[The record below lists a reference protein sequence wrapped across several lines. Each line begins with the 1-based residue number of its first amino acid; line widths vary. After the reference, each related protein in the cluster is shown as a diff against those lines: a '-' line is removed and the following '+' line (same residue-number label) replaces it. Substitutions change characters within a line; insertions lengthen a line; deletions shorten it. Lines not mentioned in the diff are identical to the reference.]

1 LAGKNEEVVV
11 ATTAALATIEAAQA
25 TVAERLLESVE
36 REIAEPDAGQVHI
49 KVQACGIGQS
59 DAPLV
64 QGSWHGNAY
73 LRVPGHEVVGIVDAI
88 SKVDRKQMFSKF
100 ICSIVLRLFRTLP
113 TIAPRGANAKK
124 TTDVARRRGGNRE
137 GRHVIVHLL
146 LFFWGSSVLAFGQA
160 PDAGALTADQPSQPA
175 ESLHSTIRNGHPDE
189 LKQELDAYA
198 IELSRIPAD
207 PLLQPDPIAPIFRP
221 IDKVTDLS
229 IRSLHLNFHATY
241 TFLNQYATTTPDGV
255 RHNQTSGRLD
265 FAGAWSVYD
274 HETTAGSISLLIRSG
289 TNIGISQQFNLSD
302 RLGSRVYLNC
312 LQGGGPQEPITVNIL
327 YWRQDLIKK
336 RLSFYVGKIHP
347 NEYVT
352 LSMFNNDE
360 RTQFLNG
367 TNDGN
372 DAVASDGAYA
382 GGGAVEFQASQHVFV
397 HAVAVDTEGSQ
408 QANIKTLADRKYA
421 EAVEGGW
428 TSGSLGG
435 KYRLYRAG
443 VWRDDTKGRGSG
455 HGGGFEFDH
464 ELFDGWTPFGR
475 FAFGTRTGTGIK
487 DEYAFGLAQ
496 VHPFG
501 RRGDMFGAS
510 FAYSEPT
517 APAKHHESVFESFYR
532 LRLTQSV
539 DLGPDIEVS
548 IHPTYAIKAY
558 TTTLLGARMR
568 IIL

>member
-1 LAGKNEEVVV
+1 
-11 ATTAALATIEAAQA
+11 
-25 TVAERLLESVE
+25 
-36 REIAEPDAGQVHI
+36 
-49 KVQACGIGQS
+49 
-59 DAPLV
+59 
-64 QGSWHGNAY
+64 
-73 LRVPGHEVVGIVDAI
+73 
-88 SKVDRKQMFSKF
+88 M
-100 ICSIVLRLFRTLP
+100 RT
-113 TIAPRGANAKK
+113 NS
-124 TTDVARRRGGNRE
+124 
-137 GRHVIVHLL
+137 L
-146 LFFWGSSVLAFGQA
+146 LFFFAYNLLAFG
-160 PDAGALTADQPSQPA
+160 PSTDVSTPPADQPSVPA
-175 ESLHSTIRNGHPDE
+175 DGPPSNIGSSHPDE

-207 PLLQPDPIAPIFRP
+207 PLIQPDPVAPMLRP
-221 IDKVTDLS
+221 IDKVVDLS
-229 IRSLHLNFHATY
+229 IHSLHLKFGATY

-255 RHNQTSGRLD
+255 RHDQPSGRLD
-265 FAGAWSVYD
+265 FTGAWNVYD

-302 RLGSRVYLNC
+302 RLGSGLYLNC
-312 LQGGGPQEPITVNIL
+312 LQGGGPREPITVNIL
-327 YWRQDLIKK
+327 YWRQDFLEK

-360 RTQFLNG
+360 RAQFLNG

-372 DAVASDGAYA
+372 DAVASDGTYA

-397 HAVAVDTEGSQ
+397 HAVAVDTEGAQ
-408 QANIKTLADRKYA
+408 QRNIETLVDRKYA
-421 EAVEGGW
+421 EVIEAGW

-443 VWRDDTKGRGSG
+443 VWRDDTKGSGSG

-464 ELFDGWTPFGR
+464 ELSDGWTPFGR
-475 FAFGTRTGTGIK
+475 FAFGTRTGTAIK
-487 DEYAFGLAQ
+487 DEYELGLAQ

-510 FAYSEPT
+510 FAYSEPN
-517 APAKHHESVFESFYR
+517 ARAKHHESVFESFYR

-539 DLGPDIEVS
+539 ALGPDVEVS
-548 IHPTYAIKAY
+548 IHPTYATRAY

-568 IIL
+568 ITF

>member
-1 LAGKNEEVVV
+1 MT
-11 ATTAALATIEAAQA
+11 TTAAAPTTEAAQA
-25 TVAERLLESVE
+25 TKGLRESVE
-36 REIAEPDAGQVHI
+36 HKIAAPHARQVGI
-49 KVQACGIGQS
+49 KVQLGGIDHRG
-59 DAPLV
+59 ALFV
-64 QGSWHGNAY
+64 QGSWHGNAF
-73 LRVPGHEVVGIVDAI
+73 LRVTGYDVVGTGDAA
-88 SKVDRKQMFSKF
+88 SKADRKPIFSKF
-100 ICSIVLRLFRTLP
+100 ICSIVLRLFRTIP
-113 TIAPRGANAKK
+113 TFAPRRANAK
-124 TTDVARRRGGNRE
+124 TTTGGARRRGGNSE
-137 GRHVIVHLL
+137 GGHLLVHLL
-146 LFFWGSSVLAFGQA
+146 LFCWGSGVLAFGQA
-160 PDAGALTADQPSQPA
+160 PDAMTVSADQPSRPA
-175 ESLHSTIRNGHPDE
+175 ENMHSTIRNGHPDE
-189 LKQELDAYA
+189 LRQELDAYA

-207 PLLQPDPIAPIFRP
+207 PLLQPDLIAPIFRP
-221 IDKVTDLS
+221 IDKVTDSS
-229 IRSLHLNFHATY
+229 IRSLHLKFHATY
-241 TFLNQYATTTPDGV
+241 TFLNQYATKTPDGV
-255 RHNQTSGRLD
+255 RHNQPSGRLD
-265 FAGAWSVYD
+265 FTGAWSVYE

-302 RLGSRVYLNC
+302 RLGSRLYLNC
-312 LQGGGPQEPITVNIL
+312 LQGGGPQEPISVNIL

-382 GGGAVEFQASQHVFV
+382 GGAAVEVQASQHVFV

-428 TSGSLGG
+428 TAGSLGG

-443 VWRDDTKGRGSG
+443 VWRDDTKDRGSG

-517 APAKHHESVFESFYR
+517 SPAKHHESIFESFYR

-539 DLGPDIEVS
+539 DLGPDLEVS
-548 IHPTYAIKAY
+548 IHPTYAINAY
-558 TTTLLGARMR
+558 TTVLLGARIR
-568 IIL
+568 IIF